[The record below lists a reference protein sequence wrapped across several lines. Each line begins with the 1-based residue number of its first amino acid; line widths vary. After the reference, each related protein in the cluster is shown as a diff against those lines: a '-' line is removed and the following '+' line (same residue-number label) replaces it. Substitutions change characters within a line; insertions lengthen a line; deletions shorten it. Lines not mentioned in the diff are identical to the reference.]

1 MAAASILAGLTIL
14 MVGDSHLAT
23 PDYLIS
29 SLHDKLVQQG
39 AKVHTLGVCGS
50 NAGDWLK
57 ATPGTCGGA
66 ERRGSEKTVV
76 LGSKAATVP
85 INQMIAADKPDLVL
99 IVMGDTMA
107 SYTKPAFP
115 KAWLWQQTTSFTKA
129 IAATGTQCAW
139 VGPNWGSEGGKYGKT
154 YARVEMTSKFLA
166 ENVAPCSYIDSLKF
180 SKPGQWATVD
190 GQHLTAPGYKTWS
203 ENINK
208 ALLETPAFKGIKK

>member
-1 MAAASILAGLTIL
+1 MAVSILAGMTIL
-14 MVGDSHLAT
+14 MIGDSHLAT

-29 SLHDKLVQQG
+29 TLHDSLVTQG
-39 AKVHTLGVCGS
+39 AKVHTLGICGA

-66 ERRGSEKTVV
+66 ERRDSEKAVV
-76 LGSKAATVP
+76 LGGKAATVP
-85 INQMIAADKPDLVL
+85 ISQLLATDKPDLVL

-115 KAWLWQQTTSFTKA
+115 KAWLWQQTTALTKEISA
-129 IAATGTQCAW
+129 NGTRCVW
-139 VGPNWGSEGGKYGKT
+139 VGPNWGTEGGKYGKT
-154 YARVEMTSKFLA
+154 FARVEMTSKFLA
-166 ENVAPCSYIDSLKF
+166 ANVAPCSYIDSLQF

-203 ENINK
+203 QDISK
-208 ALLETPAFKGIKK
+208 ALLEAPAVKDAKK